1 MTIIALQQDEYE
13 YLARLHRDKLPE
25 FSKAAAG
32 VAINRGFEPEWI
44 NWKPQLWTVVYPFS
58 QEYFLSLDGE
68 QP

>member
-1 MTIIALQQDEYE
+1 MTIVALQQDEYE
-13 YLARLHRDKLPE
+13 YLAQVHRDKLPD

-32 VAINRGFEPEWI
+32 VAIGRGLDLEFI